1 MSEQQV
7 VSTEN
12 QEQGL
17 IATVHCQ
24 EMDFEASEALK
35 AAVDRAVAAHPCE
48 RCVIDMSAVTFLP
61 SVGIGALLHVL
72 NSLKAD
78 NRKLALVGV
87 DPKIRTMLRGC
98 ALDKLFAFHDDVGT
112 ALN

>member
-12 QEQGL
+12 QKQGL

-24 EMDFEASEALK
+24 KMDFEASEALQ
-35 AAVDRAVAAHPCE
+35 AAVDRAIAAQPCE

-87 DPKIRTMLRGC
+87 DPKIRKMLKGC